1 MTFSNSIDTNDK
13 KKKSVKDRPIRAIFS
28 DYDGTLCSSAAARD
42 KSIGQNRMPSQIRQI
57 LEQISNY
64 IPLCIISSKDYFFI
78 KETLSFAAV
87 ISTLMGLEIL
97 KFDVNQQ
104 QYHHHHH
111 HDYTNGQSLP
121 PSLYQKLLIN
131 ENELSVRSLAL
142 EAIASDIESDPD
154 FEKISV
160 QRKYT
165 FDIKILVGIT
175 VDWGATKN

>member
-1 MTFSNSIDTNDK
+1 MK
-13 KKKSVKDRPIRAIFS
+13 ERPIHAIFS
-28 DYDGTLCSSAAARD
+28 DYDGTLCSSAAARV
-42 KSIGQNRMPSQIRQI
+42 KSIGQNRMPSQIRHI

-78 KETLSFAAV
+78 KETLSFAIV
-87 ISTLMGLEIL
+87 ISTLMGLGIL

-104 QYHHHHH
+104 QYHH

-121 PSLYQKLLIN
+121 PSLYQKLFIN
-131 ENELSVRSLAL
+131 ENELSVRSLTL

-175 VDWGATKN
+175 ALLT